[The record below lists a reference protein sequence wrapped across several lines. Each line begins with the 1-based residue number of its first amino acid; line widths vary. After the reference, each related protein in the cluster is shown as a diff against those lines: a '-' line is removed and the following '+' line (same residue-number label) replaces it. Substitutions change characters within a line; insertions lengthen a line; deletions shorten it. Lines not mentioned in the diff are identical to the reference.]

1 MLSKNKLPSR
11 QQAWRVGVIDDR
23 DYEEQSKLG
32 KARVRLGDKT
42 PGILTKPLPVMFPF
56 TGENKWFAMPQVGD
70 RVVVMTD
77 ERTEDGI
84 IMGSI
89 YTKQNQPLPDN
100 SDIFQI
106 KFADDTFIE
115 YDKNN
120 KTITINSAGDIKI
133 NSEGKVL
140 INSD

>member
-1 MLSKNKLPSR
+1 MLTNRSLPPR
-11 QQAWRVGVIDDR
+11 QQAWRIGIIDDR
-23 DYEEQSKLG
+23 DYQEQSKLG
-32 KARVRLGDKT
+32 KARVRFEDKA
-42 PGILTKPLPVMFPF
+42 PGILTKPLPVSFPF
-56 TGENKWFAMPQVGD
+56 TGENKCYAMPKVGD

-100 SDIFQI
+100 SDIYQI
-106 KFADDTFIE
+106 KFGDDTTIE
-115 YDKNN
+115 YDKNT
-120 KTITINSAGDIKI
+120 KTVTINSAGNIRI
-133 NSEGKVL
+133 NSEGKVY